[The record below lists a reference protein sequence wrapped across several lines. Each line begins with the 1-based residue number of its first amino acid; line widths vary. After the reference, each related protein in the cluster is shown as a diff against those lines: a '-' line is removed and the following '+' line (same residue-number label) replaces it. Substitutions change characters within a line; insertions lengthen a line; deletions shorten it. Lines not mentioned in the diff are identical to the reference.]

1 MNKKEEALTIE
12 SILTNDKY
20 LVPIYQRNYEWEK
33 EQISK
38 LIEDINSISDNEK
51 YYLGTLVTSSSK

>member
-33 EQISK
+33 
-38 LIEDINSISDNEK
+38 NK
-51 YYLGTLVTSSSK
+51 YQS